1 MEGNVNDMIR
11 VLEHDLAA
19 AIAAAEAA
27 DNYWSREMHY
37 CAAMRLEEI
46 IAAEREKADERV

>member
-1 MEGNVNDMIR
+1 MNDLIL

-37 CAAMRLEEI
+37 CAAMRLEEM
-46 IAAEREKADERV
+46 IAEEREKADERV

>member
-1 MEGNVNDMIR
+1 MIDLVL
-11 VLEHDLAA
+11 VLEKDLAA

-37 CAAMRLEEI
+37 CAAMRIEEMI
-46 IAAEREKADERV
+46 IEEKEKENG